1 MMISIQ
7 DFQDIRKRNIKTYI
21 VELMKNIANG
31 INRRINLEI
40 LGFYI
45 DGFKFVLRVIFPE
58 FIKDIIT

>member
-21 VELMKNIANG
+21 VELMKKIADGTNK
-31 INRRINLEI
+31 RINLEI

-58 FIKDIIT
+58 FIKDVIT

>member
-1 MMISIQ
+1 MISIQ

-21 VELMKNIANG
+21 VELMKKIADGTNK
-31 INRRINLEI
+31 RINLEI

-58 FIKDIIT
+58 FIKDVIT